1 MIYVFTGNGKG
12 KTTAAIGTGIRA
24 VGAGLKVLMVQFMK
38 VKELSSE
45 YNILSRIQDFK
56 IESFGRKG
64 FYLPKEE
71 LEKRPELEKKGFKPF
86 SEIDYKLAME
96 GVEFV
101 KNCVFRERYDLFIL
115 DEICVALHYGLVSE
129 NILKKLLIENREK
142 ADFILTGRYCPD
154 WVIEI
159 ADLVTQMKEI
169 KHPFHKGIPAR
180 KGIDY

>member
-12 KTTAAIGTGIRA
+12 KTTAAVGTGIRA

-45 YNILSRIQDFK
+45 YNVLSKLENFD

-71 LEKRPELEKKGFKPF
+71 LERKPELKEKGFKPF
-86 SEIDYKLAME
+86 SDVDYRLAQEGIDFIKYYI
-96 GVEFV
+96 
-101 KNCVFRERYDLFIL
+101 FREKYDLYIL
-115 DEICVALHYGLVSE
+115 DEICVALHYRLFDQ
-129 NILKKLLIENREK
+129 NILKKLLLENREK

-154 WVIEI
+154 WVIKI

-169 KHPFHKGIPAR
+169 KHPFHRGIPAK